1 MDLKRTFN
9 SKWFIRSV
17 LSCWIVC
24 VISIFIIFKN
34 MELIV
39 HGQLYYY
46 GLLFDPAWADPFRL
60 LTWLL
65 YLCIGLPA
73 SLTLVALGATFLKV
87 ETVPEKNIVV
97 PKKAKPIPAVAKVGS
112 LQPIVREVPKLSK
125 VNCNSGISCPKC
137 KKRFGRALVML
148 DFHEGKN
155 QLVSVCPYCNYV
167 LGKAKDEEE
176 KPTDNCI
183 AVSK

>member
-1 MDLKRTFN
+1 MGLKRMLT
-9 SKWFIRSV
+9 SKWYIRLV
-17 LSCWIVC
+17 LVCWVVC
-24 VISIFIIFKN
+24 AISIFVLFKN

-46 GLLFDPAWADPFRL
+46 GLIFDPAWADPFRL

-65 YLCIGLPA
+65 YLCISLP
-73 SLTLVALGATFLKV
+73 SFLTCIALGTTFLKV
-87 ETVPEKNIVV
+87 EKVPEKNIIFH
-97 PKKAKPIPAVAKVGS
+97 KAAKPIPAMAKVRPQ
-112 LQPIVREVPKLSK
+112 QPVAREV
-125 VNCNSGISCPKC
+125 SGPNKNGKILGILCPKC
-137 KKRFGRALVML
+137 KKSFGRALVML

-167 LGKAKDEEE
+167 LGKASKEEN
-176 KPTDNCI
+176 KPADVNV